1 MNRRADPVELS
12 RDLWGTT
19 IPMGDRTILVAGQQV
34 LIVQALG
41 GSVTVQTAR
50 GELVRID
57 GKDADAV
64 GLESVDLLGDAAS
77 NESAATDGANRGAGG
92 AGGSGFDMGTVT
104 VALQQV
110 YDPEIPVNVVD
121 LGLIYRCDELV
132 SPDGTRRI
140 SIDMS
145 MTAPGCGMGDVLRED
160 AMRVVKAVPGV
171 DDVDVTLVWEPPWG
185 LERMSEEA
193 RLELGLL

>member
-12 RDLWGTT
+12 RDIWGTT

-50 GELVRID
+50 GELVRIG

-64 GLESVDLLGDAAS
+64 GLEPVDLVGDAAS
-77 NESAATDGANRGAGG
+77 GESAGTATGASAGG
-92 AGGSGFDMGTVT
+92 GGGDFDMDTVT